1 MVSASLSAATP
12 NLRTLSLPPDALGW
26 PGKLAPGQR
35 GELGLLAPMRERQIA
50 LGHEE
55 PLGEPVG
62 GDEESRA
69 PADD

>member
-1 MVSASLSAATP
+1 MVSASLRSKTKPAHSQPSPGAVDWHG
-12 NLRTLSLPPDALGW
+12 LRASG
-26 PGKLAPGQR
+26 R
-35 GELGLLAPMRERQIA
+35 NGELGLLAPMLERQIA

-69 PADD
+69 PAD